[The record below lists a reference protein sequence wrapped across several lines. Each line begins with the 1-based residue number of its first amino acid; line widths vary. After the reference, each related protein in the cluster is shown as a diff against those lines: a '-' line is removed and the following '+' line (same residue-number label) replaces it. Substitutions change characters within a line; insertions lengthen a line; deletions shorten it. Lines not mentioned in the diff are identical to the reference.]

1 MKRIALFIMI
11 GCLASCAPREKLIT
25 RAWKFKDVDF
35 GNNTTDSAALA
46 FYDNARYQM
55 KTNLDFTME
64 ADSTYTIMQ
73 LRERRATR
81 GKWWFSADKK
91 KLYTK
96 TELGLTECK
105 VVKLTKK
112 SLVYE
117 TKDPSGKN
125 IRMFCVAKEPA
136 GSK

>member
-1 MKRIALFIMI
+1 MFVIICF
-11 GCLASCAPREKLIT
+11 LASCAPREKLIS
-25 RAWKFKDVDF
+25 RAWKFKDVEF
-35 GNNTTDSAALA
+35 GNKTSDSTTLA

-73 LRERRATR
+73 LKERRAIR

-91 KLYTK
+91 KMYTQ

-105 VVKLTKK
+105 VIKLTKK
-112 SLVYE
+112 ALVYE
-117 TKDPSGKN
+117 TTEPSGKTVTM
-125 IRMFCVAKEPA
+125 ICVAKEPA